1 MSIPHNFTFDELLQK
16 ITQRIYYGTRSI
28 VTHIDYLRPMRV
40 VNNKLIHDTAEIK
53 TDSDVAQMIK
63 RWKEVQRLD
72 LLWHV
77 PTLGNILNCLS
88 KQHIYIYIYIYIYM
102 CLPTRDEMRQELK
115 PWFNTDPW
123 GVKFKYPFY

>member
-88 KQHIYIYIYIYIYM
+88 KQHIYIYIYIYIYVS
-102 CLPTRDEMRQELK
+102 T
-115 PWFNTDPW
+115 
-123 GVKFKYPFY
+123 Y